1 MNYEQLEQS
10 ARTISYRDKLR
21 LAQLLIQLARREE
34 EQAHPAG
41 GVATAKGGGDTDHL
55 GRIRRRF
62 PKAYERWTREE
73 DDELRRLHEAGCDES
88 DLADRFGRQPSAIR
102 SRILKLLDAKR

>member
-1 MNYEQLEQS
+1 MDYEQLEQA

-41 GVATAKGGGDTDHL
+41 RLARAQGSGDADHL
-55 GRIRRRF
+55 GQIRRRF

-73 DDELRRLHEAGCDES
+73 DDELRRLHEAGCGERE
-88 DLADRFGRQPSAIR
+88 LADRFGRQPSAIR
-102 SRILKLLDAKR
+102 SRIAKLLDAKR